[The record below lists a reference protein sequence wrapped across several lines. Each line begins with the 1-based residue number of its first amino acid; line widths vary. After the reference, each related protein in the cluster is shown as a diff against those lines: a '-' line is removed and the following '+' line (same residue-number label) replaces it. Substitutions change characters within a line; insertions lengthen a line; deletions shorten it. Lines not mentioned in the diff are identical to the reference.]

1 MVKEMTAQ
9 FEYSTLS
16 HPQDIQQLMYILEQC
31 FLSPLS
37 AEEAY
42 INQIGIENFRIIRG
56 LEELAGGLAT
66 LDMGQWW
73 GGVRVPMTGIAA
85 VGIAPEYRGSG
96 AAIALMQH
104 TLKELYAKG
113 IPLSALYPAV
123 QSLYRKVG
131 YEQGGNWCNWEVATK
146 SIQVREQP
154 LPLQR
159 IVDINHQVFHELYQ
173 QQARQTHGYLDR
185 HRAIWE
191 RLIQPDEK
199 ETFYAYFIGS
209 KEKPQGYI
217 LFSQHPAEDGAILR
231 IKDWVIL
238 TAAAAQTFWSFLA
251 SHRSQ
256 IDKVRWRS
264 SVSDSLTLLLPEQTA
279 KLRNTMRWMLRII
292 DVVKALEMRG
302 YPSEIQTEL
311 HLDIQDNLLDANNGK
326 FILSV
331 ANGRGEVTKGGKGEL
346 QLDVRELASLYTSL
360 FTPYH
365 LQIAGKLHGTETAI
379 SAATQIFAG
388 ASPWMADFF

>member
-1 MVKEMTAQ
+1 MTAQ
-9 FEYSTLS
+9 FEYNTLA
-16 HPQDIQQLMYILEQC
+16 HPQDIQRLGTIFEQC
-31 FLSPLS
+31 FIS
-37 AEEAY
+37 ALGGEEVY
-42 INQIGIENFRIIRG
+42 INQVGVENFRIIRQSEQ
-56 LEELAGGLAT
+56 LIGGLAT

-73 GGVRVPMTGIAA
+73 GGERVPMTGIAA

-96 AAIALMQH
+96 AAIALMEH

-113 IPLSALYPAV
+113 IPLSALYPSI
-123 QSLYRKVG
+123 QGLYRKAG
-131 YEQGGNWCNWEVATK
+131 YEQGGSWCNWEVPTK
-146 SIQVREQP
+146 SIQLREQP
-154 LPLQR
+154 LPLQP
-159 IVDINHQVFHELYQ
+159 IVPINHQVFHELYQ
-173 QQARQTHGYLDR
+173 QQARLTHGYLDR
-185 HRAIWE
+185 HPAIWE

-217 LFSQHPAEDGAILR
+217 LFSQHPEEDGAILR

-238 TAAAAQTFWSFLA
+238 TAAAAQSFWSFLA

-256 IDKVRWRS
+256 IEQVRWKS
-264 SVSDSLTLLLPEQTA
+264 SAIDSLTLLLPEQTA
-279 KLRNTMRWMLRII
+279 KLKNTMRWMLRVV

-302 YPSEIQTEL
+302 YPSGIETEL
-311 HLDIQDNLLDANNGK
+311 HLEIQDNLLDANNGK

-346 QLDVRELASLYTSL
+346 QLDIRELAPIYTSL
-360 FTPYH
+360 FTPNQ
-365 LQIAGKLHGTETAI
+365 LQIAGKLDGTETAI

>member
-1 MVKEMTAQ
+1 MTPK
-9 FEYSTLS
+9 FEYSTLA
-16 HPQDIQQLMYILEQC
+16 HPQDIQHLGYIFEQC
-31 FLSPLS
+31 FISGLGG
-37 AEEAY
+37 EEAY
-42 INQIGIENFRIIRG
+42 INLLGVENFRIIRESEQ
-56 LEELAGGLAT
+56 LVGGLAT

-73 GGVRVPMTGIAA
+73 GGVRVPMTGIAV

-104 TLKELYAKG
+104 TLKELYARG

-123 QSLYRKVG
+123 QTLYRKVG
-131 YEQGGNWCNWEVATK
+131 YEQGGSWCNWEVATNT
-146 SIQVREQP
+146 IQVREQP
-154 LPLQR
+154 LPLQP
-159 IVDINHQVFHELYQ
+159 IVSINHQVFYELYQ
-173 QQARQTHGYLDR
+173 QQARQTPGYLDR
-185 HRAIWE
+185 HPAIWE

-217 LFSQHPAEDGAILR
+217 LFSQHSKEDGAILR

-238 TAAAAQTFWSFLA
+238 TVAAAQSFWSFLA
-251 SHRSQ
+251 THRSQ
-256 IDKVRWRS
+256 IERVRWRS
-264 SVSDSLTLLLPEQTA
+264 SVIDSLTLLLPEQTA
-279 KLRNTMRWMLRII
+279 KLRHTMRWLLRVV

-302 YPSEIQTEL
+302 YPSGIQAEL
-311 HLDIQDNLLDANNGK
+311 HLDIQDNLLTGNNGK

-346 QLDVRELASLYTSL
+346 QLDIRELAPLYTSL

-365 LQIAGKLHGTETAI
+365 LQQVGKLHGTETAI

-388 ASPWMADFF
+388 SSPWMADFF

>member
-1 MVKEMTAQ
+1 MTAQ
-9 FEYSTLS
+9 FEYSTLA
-16 HPQDIQQLMYILEQC
+16 HPQDIPQLGTIFEQC
-31 FLSPLS
+31 FIS
-37 AEEAY
+37 ALGGEEVY
-42 INQIGIENFRIIRG
+42 IKQVGVENFRIIRQSEQ
-56 LEELAGGLAT
+56 LIGGLAT

-73 GGVRVPMTGIAA
+73 GGERVPMTGIAA

-96 AAIALMQH
+96 AAIALMQQ

-131 YEQGGNWCNWEVATK
+131 YEQGGSWCNWEVPTK
-146 SIQVREQP
+146 NIQVREQP
-154 LPLQR
+154 LPLQP
-159 IVDINHQVFHELYQ
+159 IVNINHQVFHQLYQ

-185 HRAIWE
+185 HPAIWE

-199 ETFYAYFIGS
+199 ETFYAYFIS
-209 KEKPQGYI
+209 TKEKPEGYI
-217 LFSQHPAEDGAILR
+217 LFSQHSTEDGAILR

-238 TAAAAQTFWSFLA
+238 TAAAAQTFWSFLT

-256 IDKVRWRS
+256 IDQVRWRS

-279 KLRNTMRWMLRII
+279 KLKHTMRWMLRVV

-302 YPSEIQTEL
+302 YPSGIETEL

-331 ANGRGEVTKGGKGEL
+331 ANGRGKVTKGGKGEL
-346 QLDVRELASLYTSL
+346 QLDIRELAPLYTSL
-360 FTPYH
+360 FAPYH

-388 ASPWMADFF
+388 SSPWMADFF

>member
-1 MVKEMTAQ
+1 MTAQ
-9 FEYSTLS
+9 FEYSTLA
-16 HPQDIQQLMYILEQC
+16 HPQDIQQLGTIFEQC
-31 FLSPLS
+31 FIS
-37 AEEAY
+37 ALGGEEVY
-42 INQIGIENFRIIRG
+42 INQVGVKNFRIIRQSEQ
-56 LEELAGGLAT
+56 LIGGLAT

-73 GGVRVPMTGIAA
+73 GGERVPMTGIAA

-96 AAIALMQH
+96 AAIALMQQ

-131 YEQGGNWCNWEVATK
+131 YEQGGSWCNWEVPAK
-146 SIQVREQP
+146 SIQLREQP
-154 LPLQR
+154 LPLQP
-159 IVDINHQVFHELYQ
+159 IVPVNHQVFHELYQ
-173 QQARQTHGYLDR
+173 QQARLTHGYLDR
-185 HRAIWE
+185 HPAIWE
-191 RLIQPDEK
+191 RLIQADEK
-199 ETFYAYFIGS
+199 ETFYAYFIGT

-217 LFSQHPAEDGAILR
+217 LFSQHSSEDGAILR

-238 TAAAAQTFWSFLA
+238 TAAAAQSFWSFLA

-256 IDKVRWRS
+256 IDQVRWRS

-279 KLRNTMRWMLRII
+279 KLRHTMRWLLRIV

-302 YPSEIQTEL
+302 YPSRIQAEL

-346 QLDVRELASLYTSL
+346 QLNVRELAPLYTSL

-388 ASPWMADFF
+388 SSPWMADFF

>member
-1 MVKEMTAQ
+1 MTAQ
-9 FEYSTLS
+9 FEYSTLA
-16 HPQDIQQLMYILEQC
+16 HPQDIKQLEIILEQC
-31 FLSPLS
+31 FIS
-37 AEEAY
+37 ALGGEEAY
-42 INQIGIENFRIIRG
+42 INLIGVENFRIIRG
-56 LEELAGGLAT
+56 LEQVLGGLAT

-73 GGVRVPMTGIAA
+73 GGKRVPMTGIAA

-104 TLKELYAKG
+104 TLKELYARG

-123 QSLYRKVG
+123 QTLYRKVG
-131 YEQGGNWCNWEVATK
+131 YEQAGSWCNWEVPTK
-146 SIQVREQP
+146 NIQVREQP
-154 LPLQR
+154 LPLQP
-159 IVDINHQVFHELYQ
+159 IAPLNHQVFHELYQ
-173 QQARQTHGYLDR
+173 QQARLTHGYLDR
-185 HRAIWE
+185 HSAIWE

-199 ETFYAYFIGS
+199 EIFYAYFIGT
-209 KEKPQGYI
+209 KDKPQGYI
-217 LFSQHPAEDGAILR
+217 LFSQHSKENGAILR

-238 TAAAAQTFWSFLA
+238 TSAAAQSFWSFLA

-256 IDKVRWRS
+256 IDQVRWRS

-279 KLRNTMRWMLRII
+279 KMSSQFRWMLRIVDI
-292 DVVKALEMRG
+292 VKALEMRG
-302 YPSEIQTEL
+302 YPSGIETEL
-311 HLDIQDNLLDANNGK
+311 HLDIQDNLLDANHGK

-346 QLDVRELASLYTSL
+346 QLDVRELAPIYTSL

-388 ASPWMADFF
+388 ASPWVADFF